1 MIERKSILLCVCT
14 IHNSTHNTLSVAGSL
29 SVMLACDPMELAL
42 QINSP
47 SQQRQ
52 QPTNTAAQPVHNIG
66 RKRLSRIEYELGSP
80 EFPRQANNTRATT

>member
-1 MIERKSILLCVCT
+1 
-14 IHNSTHNTLSVAGSL
+14 
-29 SVMLACDPMELAL
+29 MELAL